1 MVGIPFEQAPAMTD
15 PLLHLT
21 VKLNARLQPEHRHE
35 LFEDP
40 LDALLESAG
49 LGQITGGGTA
59 LTEEGEVDYGDIE
72 VALNDPAALPG
83 VIELLEQLGAP
94 KGSLIQREGA
104 PDQAFGVTEGLAL
117 YLNGTDLPDEVY
129 EQCDSNYVFEQI
141 VARIEGHGEICSWWQ
156 GPTETALYLYG
167 ASFDTMHARIADLLA
182 DYPLCQGARV
192 VRTA

>member
-1 MVGIPFEQAPAMTD
+1 MTD
-15 PLLHLT
+15 SLLHIT

-40 LDALLESAG
+40 LDALLESAK
-49 LGQITGGGTA
+49 LGQLTGGGTA
-59 LTEEGEVDYGDIE
+59 LSDEGEVEYGDIE
-72 VALNDPAALPG
+72 IALNDPASLPA
-83 VIELLEQLGAP
+83 VVELLEQLGAP
-94 KGSLIQREGA
+94 KGSLIQCDGA

-141 VARIEGHGEICSWWQ
+141 VARIEGVGEVCSWWQ
-156 GPTETALYLYG
+156 GPSETALYLYG
-167 ASFDTMHARIADLLA
+167 VSFDTLKERIAELVA
-182 DYPLCQGARV
+182 TYPLCQDARV